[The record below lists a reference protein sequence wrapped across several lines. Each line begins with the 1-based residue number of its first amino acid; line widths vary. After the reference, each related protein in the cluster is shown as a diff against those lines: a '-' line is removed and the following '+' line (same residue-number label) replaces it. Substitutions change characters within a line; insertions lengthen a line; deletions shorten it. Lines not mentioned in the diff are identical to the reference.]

1 MSPGTKIPIRTKAPK
16 RFAVGLAVFY
26 ATVFSV
32 TGTYLPFFTV
42 WLKAIG
48 IEAFWIAV
56 IVAAPSITRFTILP
70 FITAQAEQRHAL
82 RAALITTATL
92 TALGFICLGLLRG
105 PLAILV
111 VFALTACAW
120 TPLVPLTDGYALKAV
135 ARFGLNY
142 GPLRLWGS
150 TAFVVG
156 ALVSGVLADMIAPEH
171 LIWVIAATAALG
183 VFAAFGLQPLDAPGI
198 RPAGPV
204 RRVALLRNPTFLA
217 IVIAA
222 GLIQGSHAAYYTFG
236 SIIWQNAGYGG
247 KTIASLWVLGVLA
260 EIVVFALSPR
270 LTIAPSR
277 MMLIG
282 ALCAVA
288 RWLITAQDP
297 PLEIL
302 IVVQVLH
309 GATFGLTQLGM
320 MGLLVRHVPSH
331 VIARAQGY
339 FTACSGLAMSSAA
352 MVSGALFARYGIAV
366 YGLMAA
372 MALSGA
378 AVVLIWRRRLD
389 APPPS
394 DQPHSSGVDG

>member
-56 IVAAPSITRFTILP
+56 IVAAPSITRFTVLP

-105 PLAILV
+105 PLAILA

-156 ALVSGVLADMIAPEH
+156 ALVSGVLADLIAPEH

-183 VFAAFGLQPLDAPGI
+183 VFAAFGLQPLDAPGT
-198 RPAGPV
+198 RPATPV

-217 IVIAA
+217 IIIAA

-236 SIIWQNAGYGG
+236 SIIWQGAGYGG

-270 LTIAPSR
+270 LTISPSW

-302 IVVQVLH
+302 IVVQLLH

-320 MGLLVRHVPSH
+320 MGLLIRHVPSH

-339 FTACSGLAMSSAA
+339 FTACSGLATSSAA
-352 MVSGALFARYGIAV
+352 MLSGALFARYGIAV
-366 YGLMAA
+366 YGLMAV

-378 AVVLIWRRRLD
+378 LVVLVWRRRLQ
-389 APPPS
+389 APAA
-394 DQPHSSGVDG
+394 DQPHSSGVGG

>member
-1 MSPGTKIPIRTKAPK
+1 MSPDPKIPTRTRPPR

-48 IEAFWIAV
+48 IEASWIGV

-70 FITAQAEQRHAL
+70 LITAQAEQRHAL
-82 RAALITTATL
+82 RAALITTAAL
-92 TALGFICLGLLRG
+92 TALGFLCLGLLRG
-105 PLAILV
+105 PWAILV
-111 VFALTACAW
+111 MFVLTACAW
-120 TPLVPLTDGYALKAV
+120 TPLVPLTDGCALKAV

-150 TAFVVG
+150 AAFVVG
-156 ALVSGVLADMIAPEH
+156 ALVSGVLADLIAPEY
-171 LIWVIAATAALG
+171 LIWVIATTAALG
-183 VFAAFGLQPLDAPGI
+183 VFAAFGLQPLDAPGT
-198 RPAGPV
+198 RPAAPV

-217 IVIAA
+217 IIIAA

-236 SIIWQNAGYGG
+236 SIVWQGAGYGG

-270 LTIAPSR
+270 LTISPSL

-288 RWLITAQDP
+288 RWIITAQDP
-297 PLEIL
+297 PLGVL
-302 IVVQVLH
+302 VAVQVLH
-309 GATFGLTQLGM
+309 GATFGLTQLGT
-320 MGLLVRHVPSH
+320 MGLLVRHAPGH
-331 VIARAQGY
+331 MIARAQGY
-339 FTACSGLAMSSAA
+339 FTACSGLATSSAA
-352 MVSGALFARYGIAV
+352 MLSGALFARIGLAV
-366 YGLMAA
+366 YDLMAV
-372 MALSGA
+372 MALTGA
-378 AVVLIWRRRLD
+378 LVVLLSRRRFEA
-389 APPPS
+389 APV
-394 DQPHSSGVDG
+394 DQPHSSGSGG

>member
-48 IEAFWIAV
+48 IEAFWISV

-105 PLAILV
+105 PLAILA

-156 ALVSGVLADMIAPEH
+156 ALVSGVLADLIAPEH

-183 VFAAFGLQPLDAPGI
+183 VFAAFGLQPLDAPGT
-198 RPAGPV
+198 RPATPV

-217 IVIAA
+217 IIIAA

-236 SIIWQNAGYGG
+236 SIIWQGAGYGG

-270 LTIAPSR
+270 LTISPSW

-282 ALCAVA
+282 ALCAAA

-302 IVVQVLH
+302 IVVQLLH

-320 MGLLVRHVPSH
+320 MGLLIRHVPSH

-339 FTACSGLAMSSAA
+339 FTACSGLATSSAA
-352 MVSGALFARYGIAV
+352 MLSGALFARYGIAV
-366 YGLMAA
+366 YGLMAV

-378 AVVLIWRRRLD
+378 LVVLVWRSRLQ
-389 APPPS
+389 APAA
-394 DQPHSSGVDG
+394 DQPHNSGVGG

>member
-111 VFALTACAW
+111 VFAITACAW

-183 VFAAFGLQPLDAPGI
+183 VFAAFGLQPLDAPGT
-198 RPAGPV
+198 RPAAPV

-217 IVIAA
+217 IVVAA

-302 IVVQVLH
+302 IVVQLLH

-394 DQPHSSGVDG
+394 DQPHSSGVGG

>member
-48 IEAFWIAV
+48 IEAFWISV

-105 PLAILV
+105 PLAILA

-183 VFAAFGLQPLDAPGI
+183 VFAAFGLQPLDAPGT
-198 RPAGPV
+198 RPATPV

-217 IVIAA
+217 IIIAA

-236 SIIWQNAGYGG
+236 SIIWQGAGYGG

-270 LTIAPSR
+270 LTISPSW

-302 IVVQVLH
+302 IVVQLLH

-320 MGLLVRHVPSH
+320 MGLLIRHVPSH

-339 FTACSGLAMSSAA
+339 FTACSGLATSSAA
-352 MVSGALFARYGIAV
+352 MLSGALFARYGIAV
-366 YGLMAA
+366 YGLMSV

-378 AVVLIWRRRLD
+378 LVVLVWRRRLQ
-389 APPPS
+389 APAA
-394 DQPHSSGVDG
+394 DQPHSSGVGG